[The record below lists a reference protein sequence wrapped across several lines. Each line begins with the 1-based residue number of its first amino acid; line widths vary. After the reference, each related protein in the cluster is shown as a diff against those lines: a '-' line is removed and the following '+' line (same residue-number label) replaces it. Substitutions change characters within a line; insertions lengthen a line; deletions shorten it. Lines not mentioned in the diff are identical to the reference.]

1 MGLNARVATLP
12 GHEITVEEQQEFRV
26 DDLLPSRVMRPAD
39 AQDAARGL
47 RLCDLVPAAVVTW
60 GGGTQMRLGATPRR
74 YEVAFSTERMTR
86 LLEYEPADL
95 TCRVEAGMRL
105 QDLQESL
112 RAQGQ
117 RLPLEPPHPERAT
130 VGGMLAANANGL
142 GRARYGTVRD
152 WVIGIAVA
160 YPSGKLA
167 RAGGKVVKNVAGY
180 DLMKLHIGALGTLGV
195 IAEVNFKVQTRPQ
208 VEATL
213 IAHLDTPAA
222 AVDTGTALARQYLAP
237 AAAVVLDQSA
247 LKDCGMT
254 ADWRW
259 TLALKFEGYAREVE
273 AARDK
278 ATSLI
283 RAAGGRVEGDD
294 VPSRFWHAA
303 RDWSAPDGDL
313 VVVRAIVPLTAIHA
327 IFGVLPEDSQ
337 VMAQPAAGLV
347 DVRVPAAFA
356 ASILRRLRTA
366 GGDQGQ
372 VIVAAAPAAV
382 KKELDVWGP
391 PPPGFPIMR
400 ALKQALDP
408 NGILNPGR
416 FVGGI

>member
-1 MGLNARVATLP
+1 
-12 GHEITVEEQQEFRV
+12 
-26 DDLLPSRVMRPAD
+26 
-39 AQDAARGL
+39 
-47 RLCDLVPAAVVTW
+47 VTW
-60 GGGTQMRLGATPRR
+60 GGGTQMRLGTAPRR
-74 YEVAFSTERMTR
+74 YEVAFSTDRMAR

-112 RAQGQ
+112 LAQGQ
-117 RLPLEPPHPERAT
+117 RLPLDPPHPDRAT

-213 IAHLDTPAA
+213 LAHFDRPAPA
-222 AVDTGTALARQYLAP
+222 IDAGTTLARQYLAP
-237 AAAVVLDQSA
+237 AAALVLDQGA
-247 LKDCGMT
+247 LRDCGLT
-254 ADWRW
+254 AEGRW
-259 TLALKFEGYAREVE
+259 TLALKLEGYAREVE

-278 ATSLI
+278 ATGIS
-283 RAAGGRVEGDD
+283 RDAGGRVEDSG
-294 VPSRFWHAA
+294 VPFSFWDTA
-303 RDWSAPDGDL
+303 RDWSAPDEDL
-313 VVVRAIVPLTAIHA
+313 VVIRAIVPLAALHA
-327 IFGVLPEDSQ
+327 TLEALPTDSHM
-337 VMAQPAAGLV
+337 MAQPAAGLV
-347 DVRVPAAFA
+347 DARVAAGSA
-356 ASILRRLRTA
+356 AATLQRLRTA
-366 GGDQGQ
+366 GGDEGQ
-372 VIVAAAPAAV
+372 VIAAAAPAAL
-382 KKELDVWGP
+382 KKGLDVWGP